1 MSSHAKPNRRSLRRG
16 MGAAIGAALLLGGG
30 FATQAVA
37 DSGEKKPSPV
47 APDVVDDGTS
57 AGEAKAPKAV
67 APEVVAEGKPGG
79 EVKAPE
85 AVAPKVVAEGKPGG
99 EAVAESVPAAEGKA
113 PKAVSEG
120 RPASVK

>member
-37 DSGEKKPSPV
+37 DSAEKKPSPV
-47 APDVVDDGTS
+47 APDVVDGGTS
-57 AGEAKAPKAV
+57 AGEAKAPKSV

-79 EVKAPE
+79 EARAPKAAAPE
-85 AVAPKVVAEGKPGG
+85 AA
-99 EAVAESVPAAEGKA
+99 AESVPAAEGKA
-113 PKAVSEG
+113 PKVVSEG

>member
-16 MGAAIGAALLLGGG
+16 MGAAIGAALLLGAG

-47 APDVVDDGTS
+47 APDVVDGGTS
-57 AGEAKAPKAV
+57 AGEVKAPKAV

-79 EVKAPE
+79 EARAPKAAAPE
-85 AVAPKVVAEGKPGG
+85 AAAEGVAP
-99 EAVAESVPAAEGKA
+99 EAAAESVPAAEGKA
-113 PKAVSEG
+113 PKVVSEG

>member
-47 APDVVDDGTS
+47 APDVVDGGTS

-67 APEVVAEGKPGG
+67 APKVVAEGEPGG
-79 EVKAPE
+79 EVRAPE
-85 AVAPKVVAEGKPGG
+85 AVAPKVVAEGVAP

-113 PKAVSEG
+113 PKVVSEG

>member
-67 APEVVAEGKPGG
+67 APKVVAEGEPGG
-79 EVKAPE
+79 EVRAPE
-85 AVAPKVVAEGKPGG
+85 AVAPKVVAEGVAP

-113 PKAVSEG
+113 PKVVSEG

>member
-67 APEVVAEGKPGG
+67 APKVVAEGEPGG
-79 EVKAPE
+79 EVRAPE
-85 AVAPKVVAEGKPGG
+85 AVAPKAVAEGVAP

-113 PKAVSEG
+113 PKVVSEG